1 MGGGLR
7 HDVLVRTHVSE
18 VQLRLS
24 LVLLAT
30 ALIASGSS
38 YLINTSESAVLRAVV
53 ALEESTVKGRAPK
66 TGYDRALFGSPWSD
80 VDRNGC
86 DTRNDI
92 LARDLSMKEF
102 ANSNERCI
110 IVAGILNDPYSGER
124 IEFARGPVT
133 SLAVQID
140 HVISL
145 SNAWQTGAFRWSAE
159 KRRQFA
165 NDPLNLLAVKG
176 SLNAQKGDGDAATWL
191 PPKKSYRCDF
201 VARQI
206 AVKRDYKLWV
216 TKPEKS
222 AMKRILK
229 RCPNQPLP
237 RG

>member
-1 MGGGLR
+1 MR
-7 HDVLVRTHVSE
+7 SRVSLVQV
-18 VQLRLS
+18 RLS
-24 LVLLAT
+24 LLLVIS
-30 ALIASGSS
+30 ALIASGSG
-38 YLINTSESAVLRAVV
+38 YLVTSAESSPARAIV
-53 ALEESTVKGRAPK
+53 ALDELIVKGRAPK

-92 LARDLSMKEF
+92 LARDLAVKEF
-102 ANSNERCI
+102 AGSNDRCI

-140 HVISL
+140 HVVSL

-176 SLNAQKGDGDAATWL
+176 SLNAQKSDGDAATWL

-206 AVKRDYKLWV
+206 AVKREYKLWV

-222 AMKRILK
+222 AMKRILN